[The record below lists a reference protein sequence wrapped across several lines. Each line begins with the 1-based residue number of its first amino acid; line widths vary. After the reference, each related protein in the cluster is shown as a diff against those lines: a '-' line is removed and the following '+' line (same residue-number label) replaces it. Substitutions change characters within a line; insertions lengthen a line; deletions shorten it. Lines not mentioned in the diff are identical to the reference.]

1 MKGIP
6 ARVTDFGLRGML
18 RIVLKPL
25 ISEIPL
31 VGGVQAYFLKVKKY
45 LPEYI
50 DLQSTYFRHLKLTTL
65 WEV

>member
-18 RIVLKPL
+18 RVVLKPL

-31 VGGVQAYFLKVKKY
+31 VGGVQAYFLKV
-45 LPEYI
+45 
-50 DLQSTYFRHLKLTTL
+50 T
-65 WEV
+65 